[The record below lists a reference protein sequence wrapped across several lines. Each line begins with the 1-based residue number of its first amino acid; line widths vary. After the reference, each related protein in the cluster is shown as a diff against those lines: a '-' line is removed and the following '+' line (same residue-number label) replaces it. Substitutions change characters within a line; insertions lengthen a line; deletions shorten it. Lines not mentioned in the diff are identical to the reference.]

1 MGLPFRSLGI
11 RCHWTQFKGIVNLR
25 LTTVMIRLRQRET
38 FVRHFRVLRYLRAW
52 GTWMGKRVL
61 HPAWRLVGEGV
72 SWELGHGYRSGA

>member
-38 FVRHFRVLRYLRAW
+38 FVRHSRVLSCLRALGAW
-52 GTWMGKRVL
+52 TGKPIL
-61 HPAWRLVGEGV
+61 HPARRLVGEWV
-72 SWELGHGYRSGA
+72 SWDLGHGCRSGA